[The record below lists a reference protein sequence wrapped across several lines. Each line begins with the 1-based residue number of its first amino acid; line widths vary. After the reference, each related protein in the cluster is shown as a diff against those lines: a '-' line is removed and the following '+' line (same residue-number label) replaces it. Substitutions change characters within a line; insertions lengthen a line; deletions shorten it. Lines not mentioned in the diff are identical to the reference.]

1 MPYMVYLMPL
11 LILYRMVLACV
22 DPLAVSNSSV
32 SSMNVLLDMPV
43 SSFSTPT
50 TLDKILTTSMPTQTV
65 TANSTSTTVA
75 STPPVKKTSPI
86 TEFLKFP
93 QATPRRSKG
102 KKPGPARVL
111 TSQESLEMFAEKERK
126 KKEEE
131 EAKERK
137 KREREEKRILKEEE
151 KKKKAAEKEK
161 REEERK
167 RKAEE
172 KAKERELK
180 LLEKK
185 KKEEARKENKKE
197 FMTRSKKKAASGPQM
212 EESTSNECTVC
223 FGEYADDLTTD
234 GAPVKSWVQC
244 TDEECKKW
252 MHEDCVSK
260 DSEDNL
266 ACPVC
271 GSIFS

>member
-1 MPYMVYLMPL
+1 M
-11 LILYRMVLACV
+11 
-22 DPLAVSNSSV
+22 
-32 SSMNVLLDMPV
+32 
-43 SSFSTPT
+43 
-50 TLDKILTTSMPTQTV
+50 
-65 TANSTSTTVA
+65 
-75 STPPVKKTSPI
+75 
-86 TEFLKFP
+86 
-93 QATPRRSKG
+93 
-102 KKPGPARVL
+102 
-111 TSQESLEMFAEKERK
+111 
-126 KKEEE
+126 
-131 EAKERK
+131 
-137 KREREEKRILKEEE
+137 
-151 KKKKAAEKEK
+151 
-161 REEERK
+161 
-167 RKAEE
+167 
-172 KAKERELK
+172 
-180 LLEKK
+180 EKK

-271 GSIFS
+271 GSIFF